1 MVCGKESGYG
11 EGIQGSVRD
20 TGGGSSSSPVEV
32 LFLRVEGYNLKKRK
46 IFYSKNYYYYR
57 LPPPEPETAAG
68 RGRDQFF
75 SQTHIYIRHTPAK
88 KPHPTGGVVG
98 KVKPT

>member
-32 LFLRVEGYNLKKRK
+32 LFLRVEGYN
-46 IFYSKNYYYYR
+46 
-57 LPPPEPETAAG
+57 P
-68 RGRDQFF
+68 
-75 SQTHIYIRHTPAK
+75 
-88 KPHPTGGVVG
+88 
-98 KVKPT
+98 